1 MGVYESSPLS
11 WEVVAYACGQLEFM
25 QLDVSSMASV
35 VAFVTAF
42 RSGHERLDVLINN
55 AGVMLKVS
63 HRPLIGPFGLRSML
77 AMGDRTEW
85 VGLGRMERQCGRW
98 YLVSASTRVKG

>member
-1 MGVYESSPLS
+1 MVDAEWAVYGSGPLTC
-11 WEVVAYACGQLEFM
+11 EVVACEQLEFM

-35 VAFVTAF
+35 NSFVTAF

-63 HRPLIGPFGLRSML
+63 HRPLIGTLSAPL
-77 AMGDRTEW
+77 AEVFLAEVDARYG
-85 VGLGRMERQCGRW
+85 
-98 YLVSASTRVKG
+98 